1 MNSTKFLLPL
11 VALLPLVS
19 CSDSDDENTVDP
31 AAEIADSYDGYGV
44 ASCRYFS
51 NQVSPD
57 QKVTITP
64 SVTGKANVSY
74 VSDSWGTVTISDAA
88 VAAGDGGYILT
99 GKGTSVMG
107 MGDKTSEYECTL
119 SGTVSNGI
127 AALTF
132 TCPAV
137 MGGLTLEFRQG
148 DIPADIVVP
157 GTYKGYTKASC
168 AYFPEMNA
176 ADQTMT
182 IVAEADGTYKATYT
196 SDTWGEFTISGIT
209 ATAESGNRFALAGE
223 GVTRM
228 GMNGNIQEY
237 ACRFAGTVDAAK
249 ENPEFTFTV
258 PAVMGGLTISF
269 INGEM
274 PGEK

>member
-1 MNSTKFLLPL
+1 MNMKSIKFLLPL
-11 VALLPLVS
+11 IALLLVS
-19 CSDSDDENTVDP
+19 CSDSDNDVNP
-31 AAEIADSYDGYGV
+31 AAEIARTYAGYGV

-57 QKVTITP
+57 QKVI
-64 SVTGKANVSY
+64 VTESAFGKANISY
-74 VSDSWGTVTISDAA
+74 SSDSWGTVTINDAT
-88 VAAGDGGYILT
+88 VEVQDGVYVINGN
-99 GKGTSVMG
+99 GTSVMG
-107 MGDKTSEYECTL
+107 MGDNTSEYECTL
-119 SGTVSNGI
+119 TGTVSNGI
-127 AALTF
+127 AAMKF

-176 ADQTMT
+176 ADQTLT
-182 IVAEADGTYKATYT
+182 VEAEADGTFKVTYT

-209 ATAESGNRFALAGE
+209 ATVGSDNKFTMSGQ

-228 GMNGNIQEY
+228 GMDGNIKEY
-237 ACRFAGTVDAAK
+237 ACEFVGSIDVAK

-258 PAVMGGLTISF
+258 PTVMGGLTISF

-274 PGEK
+274 PGE